1 MYIRQ
6 QLVKTKL
13 ATDNN
18 SAEHSTSVAEQPEPS
33 LGLNVCKY
41 KHPVSGAGGGGIG
54 ATPRYLSGLPEA
66 ILMPMFWIYTSLS

>member
-41 KHPVSGAGGGGIG
+41 KHPVSGGGGGRRG
-54 ATPRYLSGLPEA
+54 H
-66 ILMPMFWIYTSLS
+66 TSLLVWVA

>member
-41 KHPVSGAGGGGIG
+41 KHPVSGGGGRDTG
-54 ATPRYLSGLPEA
+54 ATRRYLSGLPEA